1 MKIRNI
7 LTTAIITTAA
17 LTACNNVA
25 KVDEA
30 LTPVSF
36 EKVTLN
42 DNFWLPRLQIQ
53 KKTLV
58 PFALQKTET
67 AVENLRR
74 TAAYRKGE
82 SHEKLIPLALYVSSD
97 LFKVMEGAAYL
108 LTLEKDEALEQQ
120 MDEIID
126 VIADAQADD
135 GYLYEYH
142 QVAEDM
148 RNPHNKWGT
157 GDKPYSNV
165 LFSHELYNMGHMYE
179 GAIAYY
185 QATGKRKW
193 LDVAE
198 KSARHINKVFFEG
211 DPAYNDGKPVN
222 QAPGHEE
229 LELALIKMYRVTGDT
244 LYLNMAKRFIDIRGV
259 TYQTDGKN
267 TRAADY
273 AQQHLPVREQKTA
286 VGHAVRA
293 TYLYSGMADVAAIA
307 GDTTLIP
314 ALEAIWHDIVD
325 KKMHITG
332 GLGAVRNI
340 EGFGPDYALPNKETY
355 NETCAAVGNVLFNY
369 RMFLMSGDAKYVD
382 VAEVSLY
389 NNVLAGV
396 NLAGNLFFYVN
407 PLEADG
413 RKHFNVAYA
422 GRKPWFGTACCPSNL
437 ARLIPQIS
445 GMIYSHTDDDIFC
458 ALYTGSNV
466 EIPLKEGNV
475 KLKQRTDYPFDGKV
489 TIEVTPDSENKEFTL
504 WMRIPTWCG
513 NNSFVAGA
521 LYSYADKAE
530 GTATATING
539 KNINEKAIDGFLPIK
554 RKWKSGDKV
563 ELNLPM
569 SMRLSTADERVKAD
583 SNRVCITR
591 GPLVYCAEEADNKFP
606 VSQYFIAN
614 NETKEKITTPTEGKL
629 KNIPTIEINAE
640 AATDTEEHKATLTL
654 IPYYAWNNR
663 GDYKQM
669 NVWFAR
675 DAATVRN
682 STPIFAGNIAD
693 VRASFTYSNDNEVAI
708 ADGKS
713 PKNSADTSIPRWTS
727 WPQKGKEQHIDIKL
741 KKAITIESVSVY
753 WYNDNGGVKLP
764 AKWHIGEYLH
774 GKDFEEYHKINS
786 SEKEYGTTGDC
797 FNKVCPDY
805 IFSTDKLRLYVT
817 PQKDA
822 AVGILEIVVD
832 ELTDEEAKAKYEK

>member
-1 MKIRNI
+1 MKICNI
-7 LTTAIITTAA
+7 LLVAIIIATFV
-17 LTACNNVA
+17 ACNNNIS
-25 KVDEA
+25 KVNET

-82 SHEKLIPLALYVSSD
+82 KEEKLIPLALYVSSD

-108 LTLEKDEALEQQ
+108 LTLEKDEKLEKL

-142 QVAEDM
+142 QVAEWM
-148 RNPHNKWGT
+148 RNPDNKWGT
-157 GDKPYSNV
+157 GDRPYSNV
-165 LFSHELYNMGHMYE
+165 LFGHELYNMGHMYE

-229 LELALIKMYRVTGDT
+229 IELALIKMYRVTGDT

-259 TYQTDGKN
+259 TFSTKGKN

-273 AQQHLPVREQKTA
+273 AQQHLPVREQRTA

-340 EGFGPDYALPNKETY
+340 EGFGPDYVLPNKETY

-396 NLAGNLFFYVN
+396 NLDGNLFLYVN
-407 PLEADG
+407 PLESDG
-413 RKHFNVAYA
+413 RKAFNVGHS

-458 ALYTGSNV
+458 ALYAGSNV
-466 EIPLKEGNV
+466 EIPLKNGNV
-475 KLKQRTDYPFDGKV
+475 KLKQTTGYPFDGKV
-489 TIEVTPDSENKEFTL
+489 TIEVTPDSESNEFTL

-513 NNSFVAGA
+513 DSSFVAGA
-521 LYSYADKAE
+521 LYRYADKAK
-530 GTATATING
+530 GKPTVTINN
-539 KNINEKAIDGFLPIK
+539 KKVANKIVDGFLPIK

-583 SNRVCITR
+583 SNRVCVTR
-591 GPLVYCAEEADNKFP
+591 GPLVYCAEEVDNKFP
-606 VSQYFIAN
+606 VSQYFIADS
-614 NETKEKITTPTEGKL
+614 EIKEKISTITEGIL
-629 KNIPTIEINAE
+629 KNIPAIEIE
-640 AATDTEEHKATLTL
+640 TAAAIGNDEQQAKLTL
-654 IPYYAWNNR
+654 VPYYAWNNR
-663 GDYKQM
+663 GDYKKM

-682 STPIFAGNIAD
+682 NVTMLVGNITD
-693 VRASFTYSNDNEVAI
+693 VKASFTYNDDEETAV
-708 ADGKS
+708 ADGKC

-727 WPQKGKEQHIDIKL
+727 WPQLGKEQLIDITL
-741 KKAITIESVSVY
+741 KDKSAISSISIY

-764 AKWHIGEYLH
+764 VKWHAEYFADGEYRR
-774 GKDFEEYHKINS
+774 YTPAAN
-786 SEKEYGTTGDC
+786 EKFGVEGDC
-797 FNKVCPDY
+797 FNKVNFDET
-805 IFSTDKLRLYVT
+805 IETEKLRIYAT

-822 AVGILEIVVD
+822 AVGILELLV
-832 ELTDEEAKAKYEK
+832 E

>member
-1 MKIRNI
+1 MNIRNI
-7 LTTAIITTAA
+7 LSAAIIAA
-17 LTACNNVA
+17 ATLTACNNDIT
-25 KVDEA
+25 KVEEA

-53 KKTLV
+53 KKMLV

-74 TAAYRKGE
+74 TAAYIKGRKE
-82 SHEKLIPLALYVSSD
+82 EKLIPLALYVSSD

-142 QVAEDM
+142 QVAEWM
-148 RNPHNKWGT
+148 RNPDNKWGT
-157 GDKPYSNV
+157 GDRPYSNV

-179 GAIAYY
+179 AAIAYY

-229 LELALIKMYRVTGDT
+229 IELALIKMYRVTGDT

-259 TYQTDGKN
+259 TFQTRGKYE
-267 TRAADY
+267 RKADY
-273 AQQHLPVREQKTA
+273 AQQHLPVREQRTA
-286 VGHAVRA
+286 VGHSVRA

-340 EGFGPDYALPNKETY
+340 EGFGPDYELPNKDTY

-396 NLAGNLFFYVN
+396 NLEGNRFFYVN
-407 PLEADG
+407 PLESDG
-413 RKHFNVAYA
+413 RKHFNVAYG

-458 ALYTGSNV
+458 ALYAGSNV
-466 EIPLKEGNV
+466 EIPLKNGNV
-475 KLKQRTDYPFDGKV
+475 KLKQTTGYPFDGKV
-489 TIEVTPDSENKEFTL
+489 TIEVTPDSESNEFTL

-513 NNSFVAGA
+513 DSSFVAGA
-521 LYSYADKAE
+521 LYKYADKAK
-530 GTATATING
+530 GIATATING
-539 KNINEKAIDGFLPIK
+539 KSINKKAIDGFLPIR

-569 SMRLSTADERVKAD
+569 SMRFSTADERVKAD

-591 GPLVYCAEEADNKFP
+591 GPLVYCAEEADNSFP
-606 VSQYFIAN
+606 VSQYFITDTEA
-614 NETKEKITTPTEGKL
+614 KEIINIPTEGKL
-629 KNIPTIEINAE
+629 KNIPTIEINAA
-640 AATDTEEHKATLTL
+640 AATDTDEEQDKLRL

-663 GDYKQM
+663 GNYKQM

-675 DAATVRN
+675 DATTIRKN
-682 STPIFAGNIAD
+682 TPMFTGYIAD
-693 VRASFTYSNDNEVAI
+693 VRTTYTYTNDSEYAI
-708 ADGKS
+708 ADGKL
-713 PKNSADTSIPRWTS
+713 PANSADTNIPRWTS
-727 WPQKGKEQHIDIKL
+727 WPRLGQEQQIDITL
-741 KKAITIESVSVY
+741 KKRMCIKSIAVY
-753 WYNDNGGVKLP
+753 WYDDNKGVKLP
-764 AKWHIGEYLH
+764 VKWRVERPLAY
-774 GKDFEEYHKINS
+774 DQYTDVVVN
-786 SEKEYGTTGDC
+786 EYGTKGDC
-797 FNKVCPDY
+797 FNKACTETLTY
-805 IFSTDKLRLYVT
+805 TDKLRIYAT

-822 AVGILEIVVD
+822 AVGILEIII
-832 ELTDEEAKAKYEK
+832 EEEEEGKYAE